1 MRDDKTSTRWL
12 QKMMNDKS
20 DQPEDSSSYASERQ
34 LSAQAFSLHVEWLD
48 GRRSQGFAWSHYA
61 GYEWEDEGSEE
72 RLTILFGPRAVEIT
86 GKNLGVLIDDIREGK
101 LNRIRELPGARR
113 KQLEHGN
120 PDDEPVVRAIQV
132 YPDFRAMLEEIKGE
146 YDEQHTRS
154 ARRAQR

>member
-61 GYEWEDEGSEE
+61 GYQWTDEGGAE
-72 RLTILFGPRAVEIT
+72 RLVVIFGARAIEIE
-86 GKNLGVLIDDIREGK
+86 GYNLGVLVNEIREGQ
-101 LNRIRELPGARR
+101 LNGIRELSKPEATL
-113 KQLEHGN
+113 LEQEN
-120 PDDEPVVRAIQV
+120 PKEEPIITGIRC
-132 YPDFRAMLEEIKGE
+132 YPDFDAMFDEIKGE
-146 YDEQHTRS
+146 QDNHETRH
-154 ARRAQR
+154 ARRA